1 MMSITTEALNALRE
15 LNATLSISTVT
26 IFSEKY
32 AHIKL
37 YNLKH
42 TEEAY
47 ISMKQYKQ
55 EGALVLILLFQEFKE
70 NADKIKSPF
79 DKCHKCR
86 WGSLYDTDGQPETLC
101 NAIDLSNG
109 EINVFNDDDE
119 VTVYDNAKV
128 VLI

>member
-1 MMSITTEALNALRE
+1 MMSITTATLNALRE

-26 IFSEKY
+26 AFSEKY

-55 EGALVLILLFQEFKE
+55 EGALVLTLLLQEFKE
-70 NADKIKSPF
+70 NADKSKVPF
-79 DKCHKCR
+79 EKCRKCR
-86 WGSLYDTDGQPETLC
+86 WGQLYDADGQHCQLDNRKNAENC
-101 NAIDLSNG
+101 NLFEG
-109 EINVFNDDDE
+109 EDE
-119 VTVYDNAKV
+119 
-128 VLI
+128 